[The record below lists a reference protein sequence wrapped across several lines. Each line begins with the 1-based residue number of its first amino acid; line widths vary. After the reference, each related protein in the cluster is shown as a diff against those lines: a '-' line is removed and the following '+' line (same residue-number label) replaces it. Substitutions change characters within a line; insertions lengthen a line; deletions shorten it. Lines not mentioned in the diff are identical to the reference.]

1 MTEAT
6 PTTPRR
12 RYHDAALKAQIL
24 AECERPGASVAAV
37 AMAHGINANLVHKW
51 RGRATQRQRKAVAT
65 PASTFVPV
73 PIPISTA
80 GIAPVTTELRIELS
94 RGSMTATVSWP
105 LSAVTECAA
114 WLREVL
120 R

>member
-1 MTEAT
+1 MTEPT

-12 RYHDAALKAQIL
+12 RRYDAAVKKQIL
-24 AECERPGASVAAV
+24 AECERPGASIAAV

-51 RGRATQRQRKAVAT
+51 RGRAMQRQDSAVAPLPT
-65 PASTFVPV
+65 SFLPVPV
-73 PIPISTA
+73 PSGVSST
-80 GIAPVTTELRIELS
+80 VTAEVRIELR
-94 RGSMTATVSWP
+94 RGPVTATVSWP
-105 LSAVTECAA
+105 MSAVTECAA

>member
-1 MTEAT
+1 MTEPI

-12 RYHDAALKAQIL
+12 RRYDAAVKKQIL
-24 AECERPGASVAAV
+24 AECERQGASIAAV

-51 RGRATQRQRKAVAT
+51 RGRAMQRQDAVVAPLPT
-65 PASTFVPV
+65 SFLPV
-73 PIPISTA
+73 PLPAAGMSATA
-80 GIAPVTTELRIELS
+80 TTEVRIELR
-94 RGSMTATVSWP
+94 RGPVTATVCWP
-105 LSAVTECAA
+105 MSAVTECAA

>member
-12 RYHDAALKAQIL
+12 RQHDAALKAQIL
-24 AECERPGASVAAV
+24 AECERPGASIAAV

-51 RGRATQRQRKAVAT
+51 RGRAMQRQRKAVVA
-65 PASTFVPV
+65 PASSFVPV
-73 PIPISTA
+73 PMSTA
-80 GIAPVTTELRIELS
+80 GIAPVTTELRIELR
-94 RGSMTATVSWP
+94 RGSVTATVSWP
-105 LSAVTECAA
+105 MSAVTECAA

>member
-1 MTEAT
+1 MTEPI

-12 RYHDAALKAQIL
+12 RRYDAAVKKQIL
-24 AECERPGASVAAV
+24 AECERPGASIAAV

-51 RGRATQRQRKAVAT
+51 RGRAMQRQDAVAT
-65 PASTFVPV
+65 PLSTSFLPV
-73 PIPISTA
+73 SLPAADMSATA
-80 GIAPVTTELRIELS
+80 TTEVRIELR
-94 RGSMTATVSWP
+94 RGPVTATVSWP
-105 LSAVTECAA
+105 MSAVTDCAA

>member
-1 MTEAT
+1 MTETT

-12 RYHDAALKAQIL
+12 RRHDPALKAQIL
-24 AECERPGASVAAV
+24 AECERPGASIAAV

-51 RGRATQRQRKAVAT
+51 RGRAMQRQRNAVAA
-65 PASTFVPV
+65 PASSFVPV
-73 PIPISTA
+73 PMPTA
-80 GIAPVTTELRIELS
+80 GLAPATSALRIELH
-94 RGSMTATVSWP
+94 RGSMTASVSWP